1 MKLLIN
7 NKELAYFLCSLI
19 NHFEIARDMVKYDR
33 SESWNLVKNIKRE
46 IRHHRRWLR
55 KMRNSGE
62 AEQVEAANSAK
73 WSWGKWPGKLEKILY
88 RELSTYV
95 GKIWEIMDRRQ
106 AQYFDLIHDNID
118 QIVSALGEQ
127 RVLELYKK
135 NKFKYFVKGTGDTI
149 DPHAEYVRRQNF
161 TNYSEDCLIRNTTGN
176 EQLLTEK
183 IDKKYPFWFID
194 SGYTNFLESK
204 KKWHRLVRNHI
215 HHDQMFEAPVDRL
228 SNFTSFPKP
237 WRESGEKI
245 LIIEPGRFAVDIW
258 ATRSENLKT
267 WKYDVERELKKYTDK
282 KIVFRERAEKK
293 VRTSLME
300 ELNNEDYYCVVNIN
314 SNAATEAIWS
324 GIPVITLNRHITT
337 PVSRSKLSDI
347 NNLARPHLARWLCAV
362 SYSQFTKEELYDGT
376 AIKIARKF
384 HV

>member
-7 NKELAYFLCSLI
+7 NKELAHFLNSII
-19 NHFEIARDMVKYDR
+19 NHYQMAKDSVTYEH
-33 SESWNLVKNIKRE
+33 SESWTHIRQIKTD
-46 IRHHRRWLR
+46 IRQHRRWLR

-62 AEQVEAANSAK
+62 AEQVEEANRAR

-88 RELSTYV
+88 RELTDYV
-95 GKIWEIMDRRQ
+95 GKIWQLMDQ
-106 AQYFDLIHDNID
+106 NKEKYFQVIHKNMD
-118 QIVSALGEQ
+118 QVLEALGTE
-127 RVLELYKK
+127 RVLSMYKK
-135 NKFKYFVKGTGDTI
+135 SKMQNFVKSTGLTI
-149 DPHAEYVRRQNF
+149 SKDAELVRRQDF
-161 TNYSEDCLIRNTTGN
+161 TDYQQDCVIRNTTGN
-176 EQLLTEK
+176 EQLLVQK
-183 IDKKYPFWFID
+183 IDNQYPMWFID
-194 SGYTNFLESK
+194 SGYTNFLETN

-245 LIIEPGRFAVDIW
+245 LIIEPGPFAASIFHVD
-258 ATRSENLKT
+258 LKT

-282 KIVFRERAEKK
+282 KIVFREKAEKK
-293 VRTSLME
+293 VRTSLIE
-300 ELNNEDYYCVVNIN
+300 ELHNEDYYCVVNIN

-324 GIPVITLNRHITT
+324 GIPVITLDRHITT

-376 AIKIARKF
+376 AIKIARKY

>member
-7 NKELAYFLCSLI
+7 NKELAHFLCSLI
-19 NHFEIARDMVKYDR
+19 NHFEIARGMVKYDR
-33 SESWNLVKNIKRE
+33 SESWNQLKNIKRE
-46 IRHHRRWLR
+46 IRQHRRWLR

-62 AEQVEAANSAK
+62 AEQVEAANHAK
-73 WSWGKWPGKLEKILY
+73 WSWGKWPGKFEKILY

-95 GKIWEIMDRRQ
+95 GKIWELMDHRQ
-106 AQYFDLIHDNID
+106 AKYFQLIHNNMD

-127 RVLELYKK
+127 RVLSLYKRS
-135 NKFKYFVKGTGDTI
+135 KFKYFVKSTGDTI
-149 DPHAEYVRRQNF
+149 DSSAKYIRRQNF

-176 EQLLTEK
+176 ERLLTEK
-183 IDKKYPFWFID
+183 IDSKYPFWFID
-194 SGYTNFLESK
+194 SGYTNFLETK

-228 SNFTSFPKP
+228 ANFTSFPKP

-245 LIIEPGRFAVDIW
+245 LIIEPGPFAASIFHVD
-258 ATRSENLKT
+258 LKT

-282 KIVFRERAEKK
+282 KIVFREKAEKK
-293 VRTSLME
+293 IRTSLME

-324 GIPVITLNRHITT
+324 GIPVITLDRHITT

-347 NNLARPHLARWLCAV
+347 NNLARPHLARWLCAL
-362 SYSQFTKEELYDGT
+362 SYSQFTGEELYNGT
-376 AIKIARKF
+376 AIKIARKY

>member
-7 NKELAYFLCSLI
+7 NKELAHFLNSII
-19 NHFEIARDMVKYDR
+19 NHYQVAKDSVTYEH
-33 SESWNLVKNIKRE
+33 SESWTHIRQIKTD
-46 IRHHRRWLR
+46 IRQHRRWLR

-62 AEQVEAANSAK
+62 AEQVLEANSAR

-88 RELSTYV
+88 RELRTYV
-95 GKIWEIMDRRQ
+95 EKIWEIMDQ
-106 AQYFDLIHDNID
+106 NKEKYFQVIHENMD
-118 QIVSALGEQ
+118 QVLEALGTE
-127 RVLELYKK
+127 RVLSMYKK
-135 NKFKYFVKGTGDTI
+135 SKMQNFVKSTGLTI
-149 DPHAEYVRRQNF
+149 SKDAELVRRQDF
-161 TNYSEDCLIRNTTGN
+161 TDYQQDCVIRNTVGN

-183 IDKKYPFWFID
+183 IDKKYPMWFID
-194 SGYTNFLESK
+194 SGYTNFLEPN

-245 LIIEPGRFAVDIW
+245 LIIEPGPFAASIFHVD
-258 ATRSENLKT
+258 LKT

-282 KIVFRERAEKK
+282 KIVFREKAEKK
-293 VRTSLME
+293 VRTSLVE
-300 ELNNEDYYCVVNIN
+300 ELRNEDYYCVVSIN

-324 GIPVITLNRHITT
+324 GIPVITLDRHITT

-347 NNLARPHLARWLCAV
+347 NNLARPHLARWLCAL
-362 SYSQFTKEELYDGT
+362 SYSQFTGEELYNGT
-376 AIKIARKF
+376 AIKIARKY

>member
-19 NHFEIARDMVKYDR
+19 NHFEIARGMVKYDR
-33 SESWNLVKNIKRE
+33 SESWNQLKNIKRE
-46 IRHHRRWLR
+46 IRQHRRWLR

-62 AEQVEAANSAK
+62 AEQVEAANHAK
-73 WSWGKWPGKLEKILY
+73 WSWGKWPGKFEKVLY

-95 GKIWEIMDRRQ
+95 GKIWEIMDRRR
-106 AQYFDLIHDNID
+106 AQYFDLIHNNMD

-127 RVLELYKK
+127 RVLNLYKQS
-135 NKFKYFVKGTGDTI
+135 KFKYFVKSTGDTI
-149 DPHAEYVRRQNF
+149 DPCAKYVRRQNF
-161 TNYSEDCLIRNTTGN
+161 NNYSEDCLIRNTTGN
-176 EQLLTEK
+176 ERLLTEK
-183 IDKKYPFWFID
+183 IDRQYPFWFID
-194 SGYTNFLESK
+194 SGYTNFLESN

-228 SNFTSFPKP
+228 ANFASFPRP

-245 LIIEPGRFAVDIW
+245 LIIEPGPFAAGIFHVD
-258 ATRSENLKT
+258 LKT

-282 KIVFRERAEKK
+282 KIVFREKAEKK
-293 VRTSLME
+293 IRTSLIE

-324 GIPVITLNRHITT
+324 GIPVITLDRHITT

-362 SYSQFTKEELYDGT
+362 SYSQFTKDELYDGT
-376 AIKIARKF
+376 AIKILRKY

>member
-1 MKLLIN
+1 MKLLLN
-7 NKELAYFLCSLI
+7 NKELAHFLCSLI
-19 NHFEIARDMVKYDR
+19 NHFEIAQGMVKYDR
-33 SESWNLVKNIKRE
+33 SESWNQLKTIKRA
-46 IRHHRRWLR
+46 IRQHRRWLR

-62 AEQVEAANSAK
+62 AELVEAANRAR
-73 WSWGKWPGKLEKILY
+73 WSWGKWPGKFEKVLY

-95 GKIWEIMDRRQ
+95 GKIWEIMDSRR
-106 AQYFDLIHDNID
+106 AQYFDLVHKNID
-118 QIVSALGEQ
+118 LIIAALGEQ
-127 RVLELYKK
+127 RVLKLYKQSQ
-135 NKFKYFVKGTGDTI
+135 FKYFVKSTGDTI
-149 DPHAEYVRRQNF
+149 DSQAEYMRRQNF

-194 SGYTNFLESK
+194 SGYTNFLESN

-228 SNFTSFPKP
+228 ANFASFPQP

-245 LIIEPGRFAVDIW
+245 LIIEPGPFAASIFHVD
-258 ATRSENLKT
+258 LKT

-282 KIVFRERAEKK
+282 KIVFREKAEKK
-293 VRTSLME
+293 IRTSLVE
-300 ELNNEDYYCVVNIN
+300 ELRNEDYYCVVNIN

-324 GIPVITLNRHITT
+324 GIPVITLDRHITT

-376 AIKIARKF
+376 AIKIVRKY

>member
-7 NKELAYFLCSLI
+7 NKELAHFLCSLI
-19 NHFEIARDMVKYDR
+19 NHFEIARGMVKYER
-33 SESWNLVKNIKRE
+33 SESWNLVKTIKRE
-46 IRHHRRWLR
+46 IRHYRRWLR

-62 AEQVEAANSAK
+62 AEQVEEANRAR
-73 WSWGKWPGKLEKILY
+73 WSWGKWPGKFEKVLY
-88 RELSTYV
+88 KELSTYV
-95 GKIWEIMDRRQ
+95 GKIWEIMDSYR
-106 AQYFDLIHDNID
+106 AKYFDLIHNNMDLVIA
-118 QIVSALGEQ
+118 ALGEQ
-127 RVLELYKK
+127 RVLDLYKK
-135 NKFKYFVKGTGDTI
+135 SKFKYFVKSTGDSI
-149 DPHAEYVRRQNF
+149 DPHPEYVRRQNF
-161 TNYSEDCLIRNTTGN
+161 TNYSEDCLVRNTTGN
-176 EQLLTEK
+176 EQLLTKK

-194 SGYTNFLESK
+194 SGYTNFLEPN

-215 HHDQMFEAPVDRL
+215 HHDQMFEAPVNRL
-228 SNFTSFPKP
+228 TNFPSFPQP

-245 LIIEPGRFAVDIW
+245 LIIEPGPFAASIFHVD
-258 ATRSENLKT
+258 LKT

-282 KIVFRERAEKK
+282 KIVFREKAEKK
-293 VRTSLME
+293 VRTSLVE
-300 ELNNEDYYCVVNIN
+300 ELRNEDYHCVVSIN

-324 GIPVITLNRHITT
+324 GIPVITLDRHITT

-376 AIKIARKF
+376 AINILRKY

>member
-7 NKELAYFLCSLI
+7 NKELAHFLNSII
-19 NHFEIARDMVKYDR
+19 NHYQVAKDKVTYEH
-33 SESWNLVKNIKRE
+33 SESWTHIRQIKTS
-46 IRHHRRWLR
+46 IRQHRRWLR

-62 AEQVEAANSAK
+62 AEQVLEANNAR

-88 RELSTYV
+88 RELTDYV
-95 GKIWEIMDRRQ
+95 GKIWQLMDQ
-106 AQYFDLIHDNID
+106 NKEKYFQVIHENMD
-118 QIVSALGEQ
+118 QVLKALGTE
-127 RVLELYKK
+127 RVLSMYKK
-135 NKFKYFVKGTGDTI
+135 SKMQHFVKSTGMTI
-149 DPHAEYVRRQNF
+149 TKDAELVRRQDF
-161 TNYSEDCLIRNTTGN
+161 TDYQQDCLIRNTTGN
-176 EQLLTEK
+176 EQLLVQK
-183 IDKKYPFWFID
+183 IDNRYPMWFID
-194 SGYTNFLESK
+194 SGYTNFLETN

-237 WRESGEKI
+237 WKQSGEKI
-245 LIIEPGRFAVDIW
+245 LIIEPGPFAASIFHVD
-258 ATRSENLKT
+258 LKT

-282 KIVFRERAEKK
+282 KIVFREKAEKK
-293 VRTSLME
+293 IRTSLVE

-324 GIPVITLNRHITT
+324 GIPVITLDRHITT

-362 SYSQFTKEELYDGT
+362 SYSQFTKDELYDGT
-376 AIKIARKF
+376 AIKIVRKY

>member
-7 NKELAYFLCSLI
+7 NKELAHFLCSLI
-19 NHFEIARDMVKYDR
+19 DHFKIAKGVVKYDR
-33 SESWNLVKNIKRE
+33 SESWNQLKTLKRE
-46 IRHHRRWLR
+46 IRHYRRWLR
-55 KMRNSGE
+55 KLRNSGE
-62 AEQVEAANSAK
+62 AEQVEEANRAR

-88 RELSTYV
+88 RELRTYV
-95 GKIWEIMDRRQ
+95 EKIWQLMDQ
-106 AQYFDLIHDNID
+106 NKEKYFQVIHKNMD
-118 QIVSALGEQ
+118 QVLEALGTE
-127 RVLELYKK
+127 RVLNMYKK
-135 NKFKYFVKGTGDTI
+135 SKMQNFVKSTGLTI
-149 DPHAEYVRRQNF
+149 SKDAELVRRQDF
-161 TNYSEDCLIRNTTGN
+161 TDYQQDCVIRNTVGN

-183 IDKKYPFWFID
+183 IDKKYPMWFID
-194 SGYTNFLESK
+194 SGYTNFLEPN

-228 SNFTSFPKP
+228 ANFASFPKP

-245 LIIEPGRFAVDIW
+245 LIIEPGPFAANIFHVD
-258 ATRSENLKT
+258 LKT

-282 KIVFRERAEKK
+282 KIVFREKAEKK
-293 VRTSLME
+293 IRTSLVE
-300 ELNNEDYYCVVNIN
+300 ELHNEDYYCVISIN

-324 GIPVITLNRHITT
+324 GIPVITLDRHITT

-362 SYSQFTKEELYDGT
+362 SYSQFTQEELYDGT
-376 AIKIARKF
+376 AIKILRKY

>member
-7 NKELAYFLCSLI
+7 NKELAHFLNSII
-19 NHFEIARDMVKYDR
+19 NHYQMAKGKVTYEH
-33 SESWNLVKNIKRE
+33 SESWTHIRQIKTD
-46 IRHHRRWLR
+46 IRQHRRWLR

-62 AEQVEAANSAK
+62 AEQVLEANRAR

-88 RELSTYV
+88 RELTNYV
-95 GKIWEIMDRRQ
+95 GKIWQLMDQSQ
-106 AQYFDLIHDNID
+106 AQYFKIIHENMD
-118 QIVSALGEQ
+118 QVLKALGTE
-127 RVLELYKK
+127 RVLSMYKK
-135 NKFKYFVKGTGDTI
+135 SKMQNFVKSTGLTI
-149 DPHAEYVRRQNF
+149 SKDAELVRRQDF
-161 TNYSEDCLIRNTTGN
+161 TDYQQDCVIRNTTGN
-176 EQLLTEK
+176 EKLLVQK
-183 IDKKYPFWFID
+183 IDNQYPMWFID
-194 SGYTNFLESK
+194 SGYTNFLETN

-237 WRESGEKI
+237 WKQSGEKI
-245 LIIEPGRFAVDIW
+245 LIIEPGPFAANIFHVD
-258 ATRSENLKT
+258 LKT

-282 KIVFRERAEKK
+282 KIVFREKAEKK
-293 VRTSLME
+293 IRTSLVE
-300 ELNNEDYYCVVNIN
+300 ELHNEDYYCVVSIN

-324 GIPVITLNRHITT
+324 GIPVITLDRHITT

-376 AIKIARKF
+376 AIKILRKY

>member
-7 NKELAYFLCSLI
+7 NKELAHFLNSII
-19 NHFEIARDMVKYDR
+19 NHYQVAKDSVTYEH
-33 SESWNLVKNIKRE
+33 SESWTHIRQIKTD
-46 IRHHRRWLR
+46 IRQHRRWLR

-62 AEQVEAANSAK
+62 AEQVEEANRAR
-73 WSWGKWPGKLEKILY
+73 WSWGKWPGKLEKILH
-88 RELSTYV
+88 RELRTYV
-95 GKIWEIMDRRQ
+95 EKIWQLMDQSQ
-106 AQYFDLIHDNID
+106 AQYFKIIHENMD
-118 QIVSALGEQ
+118 QVLEALGTE
-127 RVLELYKK
+127 RVLSMYKK
-135 NKFKYFVKGTGDTI
+135 SKMQNFVKSTGLTI
-149 DPHAEYVRRQNF
+149 SKDAELVRRQDF
-161 TNYSEDCLIRNTTGN
+161 TDYQQDCLIRNTTGN
-176 EQLLTEK
+176 EQLLVQK
-183 IDKKYPFWFID
+183 IDNRYPMWFID
-194 SGYTNFLESK
+194 SGYTNFLETN

-237 WRESGEKI
+237 WKQSGEKI
-245 LIIEPGRFAVDIW
+245 LIIEPGPFAASIFHVD
-258 ATRSENLKT
+258 LKT

-282 KIVFRERAEKK
+282 KIVFREKAEKK
-293 VRTSLME
+293 IRTSMVE
-300 ELNNEDYYCVVNIN
+300 ELHNEDYYCVVNIN

-324 GIPVITLNRHITT
+324 GIPVITLDRHITT

-376 AIKIARKF
+376 AINIIKKY

>member
-7 NKELAYFLCSLI
+7 NKELAHFLCSLI
-19 NHFEIARDMVKYDR
+19 NHFEIARNMVKYDR
-33 SESWNLVKNIKRE
+33 SESWNQLKNIKRE
-46 IRHHRRWLR
+46 IRHYRRWLR

-62 AEQVEAANSAK
+62 AEQVEEANRAR
-73 WSWGKWPGKLEKILY
+73 WSWGKWPGKYEKVLY
-88 RELSTYV
+88 RELSAYV
-95 GKIWEIMDRRQ
+95 GKIWEIMDRRK
-106 AQYFDLIHDNID
+106 AQYFDLVHNNMD

-127 RVLELYKK
+127 RVLHFYKK
-135 NKFKYFVKGTGDTI
+135 SKFKYFVKSTGDSI
-149 DPHAEYVRRQNF
+149 DPHADYVRRQNF
-161 TNYSEDCLIRNTTGN
+161 TNFAEDCLVRNTTGN
-176 EQLLTEK
+176 EQLLTKK
-183 IDKKYPFWFID
+183 IDKKYPLWFID
-194 SGYTNFLESK
+194 SGYTNFLEPN

-228 SNFTSFPKP
+228 ANFPSFPRP

-245 LIIEPGRFAVDIW
+245 LIIEPGPFAAGIFHVD
-258 ATRSENLKT
+258 LKT

-282 KIVFRERAEKK
+282 KIVFREKAEKK
-293 VRTSLME
+293 VRTSLVE
-300 ELNNEDYYCVVNIN
+300 ELRNEDYHCVVSIN

-324 GIPVITLNRHITT
+324 GIPVITLDRHITT
-337 PVSRSKLSDI
+337 PVSRSKLSDV

-376 AIKIARKF
+376 AINILRKY

>member
-7 NKELAYFLCSLI
+7 NKELAHFLCSLI
-19 NHFEIARDMVKYDR
+19 NHFEIARGMVKYDR
-33 SESWNLVKNIKRE
+33 SESWNLIKTIKRE
-46 IRHHRRWLR
+46 IRHYRRWLR

-62 AEQVEAANSAK
+62 AEQVEEANRAK
-73 WSWGKWPGKLEKILY
+73 WSWGKWPGKFEKVLY

-106 AQYFDLIHDNID
+106 AQYFDLLHNNMDR
-118 QIVSALGEQ
+118 VVAALGEQ
-127 RVLELYKK
+127 RVLNLYKK
-135 NKFKYFVKGTGDTI
+135 SKFKYFVKSTGDII
-149 DPHAEYVRRQNF
+149 DPNAEYVRRQNF

-176 EQLLTEK
+176 EQLLTQK
-183 IDKKYPFWFID
+183 IDNKYPFWFID
-194 SGYTNFLESK
+194 SGYTNFLESN

-228 SNFTSFPKP
+228 ANFPSFPQP

-245 LIIEPGRFAVDIW
+245 LIIEPGPFAASIFHVD
-258 ATRSENLKT
+258 LKT

-282 KIVFRERAEKK
+282 KIVFREKAEKK
-293 VRTSLME
+293 IRTSLVE
-300 ELNNEDYYCVVNIN
+300 ELRNEDYYCVVSIN

-324 GIPVITLNRHITT
+324 GIPVITLDRHITT

-362 SYSQFTKEELYDGT
+362 SYSQFTGEELYNGT
-376 AIKIARKF
+376 AIKILRKY